1 MNKKG
6 IILAG
11 GAGTRL
17 DPLTRI
23 ACKQLLPIYDKPM
36 IYYPLSTLMLG
47 GIREILII
55 STPKDLPAFRD
66 LLGDGSRLG
75 IRLEYIEQPAPEG
88 IAQAFLLAEDFLAG
102 SGATLIL
109 GDNIFYGKLD
119 FFRSALAMEKGACV
133 FGYHVRDPERFGV
146 VEFDASR
153 RVISIE
159 EKPKRPKSNFAVPGL
174 YVYDESVVAR
184 VKQQSPS
191 ARGEL
196 EITDLNNAYLRDGA
210 LEVRLLGRGIAW
222 LDTGTPASL
231 LEAGNYIATIEHQ
244 QNLKV
249 ACIEEVAFN
258 RGFINEAEF
267 ELVISA
273 TRSPDYRRYLE
284 GVLTEWRQQ
293 PR

>member
-159 EKPKRPKSNFAVPGL
+159 EKPKLPKSNFAVPGL
-174 YVYDESVVAR
+174 YVYDESVVSR
-184 VKQQSPS
+184 VKQQKPS

-196 EITDLNNAYLRDGA
+196 EITDLNNAYLHDGA

>member
-1 MNKKG
+1 MNRKG

-23 ACKQLLPIYDKPM
+23 VCKQLLPIYDKPM

-47 GIREILII
+47 GLREILII
-55 STPKDLPAFRD
+55 STPKDLPMFQD
-66 LLGDGSRLG
+66 LLGDGARLG
-75 IRLEYIEQPAPEG
+75 LRLEYKEQPAPEG

-102 SGATLIL
+102 DGASLIL

-119 FFRSALAMEKGACV
+119 FFRSALDLKDGACV

-146 VEFDASR
+146 VEFDASKK
-153 RVISIE
+153 VLSIE
-159 EKPKRPKSNFAVPGL
+159 EKPKKPRSSYAVPGL
-174 YVYDESVVAR
+174 YVYDDTVVDR
-184 VKQQSPS
+184 VKRQKPS

-196 EITDLNNAYLRDGA
+196 EITDLNNAYLAEGK

-222 LDTGTPASL
+222 LDTGTPASMM
-231 LEAGNYIATIEHQ
+231 EASNYIATIEHQ

-258 RGFINEAEF
+258 RGFIDAQQF
-267 ELVISA
+267 EGIIA
-273 TRSPDYRRYLE
+273 TTRSPDYRKYLE
-284 GVLTEWRQQ
+284 GVLAETRL
-293 PR
+293 

>member
-146 VEFDASR
+146 VEFNASR

-159 EKPKRPKSNFAVPGL
+159 EKPKLPKSNFAVPGL

-184 VKQQSPS
+184 VKQQKPS

>member
-55 STPKDLPAFRD
+55 STPQDLPAFRD

-75 IRLEYIEQPAPEG
+75 IRLEYIEQPAPDG

-102 SGATLIL
+102 SGTTLIL

-146 VEFDASR
+146 VEFNASR

-159 EKPKRPKSNFAVPGL
+159 EKPKLPKSNFAVPGL

-184 VKQQSPS
+184 VKQQKPS

-258 RGFINEAEF
+258 RGFISEAEF
-267 ELVISA
+267 EIVISA

>member
-1 MNKKG
+1 MKG

-11 GAGTRL
+11 GHGTRL
-17 DPLTRI
+17 YPLTLSVS
-23 ACKQLLPIYDKPM
+23 KQLLPVFDKPM
-36 IYYPLSTLMLG
+36 IYYPLSTLMLA
-47 GIREILII
+47 GIQDIFII
-55 STPKDLPAFRD
+55 STPHDVPRFED
-66 LLGDGSRLG
+66 LLGDGSKLG
-75 IRLEYIEQPAPEG
+75 IRISYAAQPKPEG

-102 SGATLIL
+102 SGTTLIL

-146 VEFDASR
+146 VEFNASR

-159 EKPKRPKSNFAVPGL
+159 EKPKLPKSNFAVPGL

-184 VKQQSPS
+184 VKQQKPS

-267 ELVISA
+267 EIVISA